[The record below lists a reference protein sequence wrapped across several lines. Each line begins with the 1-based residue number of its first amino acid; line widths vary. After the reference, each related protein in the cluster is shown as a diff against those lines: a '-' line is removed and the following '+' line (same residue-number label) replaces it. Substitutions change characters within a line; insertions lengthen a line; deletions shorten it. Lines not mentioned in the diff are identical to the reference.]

1 MMRPNEQIEDVLK
14 GKGIFPGQS
23 VSWVT
28 VFGTKRFGCVMG
40 ILKDGKV
47 DIQASNA
54 RFTVIG
60 VCLNPEPDCSD
71 PITADQREIYA

>member
-1 MMRPNEQIEDVLK
+1 M
-14 GKGIFPGQS
+14 
-23 VSWVT
+23 T

-40 ILKDGKV
+40 ILPDGKV

-54 RFTVIG
+54 RFTVNG
-60 VCLNPEPDCSD
+60 VCLNPEPDCTD